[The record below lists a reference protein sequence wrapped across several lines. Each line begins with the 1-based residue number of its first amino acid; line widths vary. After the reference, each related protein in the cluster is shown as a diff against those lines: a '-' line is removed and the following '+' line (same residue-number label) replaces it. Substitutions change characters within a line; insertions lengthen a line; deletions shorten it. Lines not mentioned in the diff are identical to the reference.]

1 MTAAPGDRARGPQI
15 PNVKAMGWIII
26 IIITIIITND
36 YHQHLVYPFH
46 AAGDEV
52 VAEDEDEEDPPVLH
66 VLVTRLLL
74 RCLTLVHSLLRGRL
88 VEAGHLQVV
97 KVESEVVW

>member
-1 MTAAPGDRARGPQI
+1 
-15 PNVKAMGWIII
+15 MGWI
-26 IIITIIITND
+26 IIITIIIIINANNH
-36 YHQHLVYPFH
+36 HQHLVYPLH

-66 VLVTRLLL
+66 VLVARLLL
-74 RCLTLVHSLLRGRL
+74 RCLALVHSLLGGRL

-97 KVESEVVW
+97 QVESEVVW

>member
-1 MTAAPGDRARGPQI
+1 MVTAAPGDRARGPQI

-26 IIITIIITND
+26 IIIINANNH
-36 YHQHLVYPFH
+36 HQHLVYPLH

-52 VAEDEDEEDPPVLH
+52 VAEDENEEDPPVLH

-88 VEAGHLQVV
+88 VEAGHLQVGE
-97 KVESEVVW
+97 VESEVVW

>member
-1 MTAAPGDRARGPQI
+1 MTAAPGDRASGPQI
-15 PNVKAMGWIII
+15 PNVKAMGWI

-74 RCLTLVHSLLRGRL
+74 RCLALVHSLLRGRL
-88 VEAGHLQVV
+88 VEAGHLKVGE
-97 KVESEVVW
+97 VESEVVW